1 MSVSAS
7 SRRAV
12 LAWLLLATGWLLAS
26 AMAHAAEP
34 DAAQRA
40 AFKQAYAAAQQ
51 GGDGWR
57 GLASGLRD
65 YPLYPYLP
73 AAALQHD
80 IQQIDRAS
88 VEAYLAQYPGWIP
101 AADLRR
107 AFLLELARRQDWNNF
122 LALYQPGLGDALACS
137 ALQARL
143 AGGGTLD
150 FDRDLAELWAKPN
163 LPDACDPVL
172 AAAHDQGLLT
182 DARLWTRIDRAADAG
197 QPGTIASLTGWLPAT
212 ERATAQQLI
221 LALRDPA
228 AALAAASGWSDG
240 TRQRQ
245 AATLALTR
253 LARRQSSGADA
264 AWQKLQSHFRFSA
277 GQRNQ
282 ILLALALY
290 HATDFDDTALA
301 RLIALPAAAQTD
313 GTREWRVRVAL
324 ARQDW
329 SAVLAGIDAMPAS
342 QQQDGEWQYFRGRAL
357 AALGRGGEARQ
368 LFDGQAG
375 KPTFFGFLSADRLDQ
390 PYAICPLTL
399 ADDPQ
404 REQSLL
410 DNPGLL
416 RAFELY
422 AVDLPKLARREWTR
436 ALQGADP
443 ATQRLAADLANRRGW
458 YDRAVFT
465 LSSGDALRL
474 YALRF
479 PLASQDGLVPQAEL
493 AGIEPAWAYGILR
506 AESAWMSD
514 AQSGADARGLMQLL
528 PSTAALVAKRNGLDW
543 GGGDTLYD
551 PATNIALGTRY
562 LAQMAARFN
571 GSPWLASAAYNAGP
585 NKVDQWL
592 AARGTLAPDL
602 FVATIPFKETREY
615 VARVMAFSVIYD
627 WRLSGDTVV
636 PLATRMSAIGQ
647 PYALPTAATVRRTVD
662 CPPIVAPAPA
672 ASAASATR

>member
-1 MSVSAS
+1 MFVSAS
-7 SRRAV
+7 PRRV
-12 LAWLLLATGWLLAS
+12 PLAWLLLVAGWLLAS
-26 AMAHAAEP
+26 AMARAAEP
-34 DAAQRA
+34 DAAQRT
-40 AFKQAYAAAQQ
+40 AFRQAYAAAQQ

-57 GLASGLRD
+57 SLASGLRD
-65 YPLYPYLP
+65 YPLYPYLQ

-88 VEAYLAQYPGWIP
+88 VEAYLAQYPDWIP

-107 AFLLELARRQDWNNF
+107 AFLLELARRQDWSTF
-122 LALYQPGLGDALACS
+122 LALYQPGLGDTLACN

-143 AGGGTLD
+143 ADGGTLD
-150 FDRDLAELWAKPN
+150 FEQDLAGLWAKPN
-163 LPDACDPVL
+163 LPDVCDPVL

-182 DARLWTRIDRAADAG
+182 AARLWTRIDRAADAG
-197 QPGTIASLTGWLPAT
+197 QAGTIANLAGWLPAA
-212 ERATAQQLI
+212 ERAVAQQLA

-228 AALAAASGWSDG
+228 AALAAAANWPDG

-253 LARRQSSGADA
+253 LARRQTSDADT
-264 AWQKLQSHFRFSA
+264 AWQKLQSRFRFSEA
-277 GQRNQ
+277 QRNR
-282 ILLALALY
+282 ILQTLALY
-290 HATDFDDTALA
+290 HATNFDDGALA

-324 ARQDW
+324 AQQDW
-329 SAVLAGIDAMPAS
+329 RAVLAGLDAMPAS
-342 QQQDGEWQYFRGRAL
+342 QQQDGEWQYFRARAL
-357 AALGRGGEARQ
+357 TALGRDDEAHQ
-368 LFDGQAG
+368 LLGAQAD

-404 REQSLL
+404 REQTLL
-410 DNPGLL
+410 ANPGLL

-436 ALQGADP
+436 ALQDADP
-443 ATQRLAADLANRRGW
+443 ATQRIAADMANRRGW

-465 LSSGDALRL
+465 MSSGDALRL
-474 YALRF
+474 YDLRF
-479 PLASQDGLVPQAEL
+479 PLASQDGLVPQAGL

-528 PSTAALVAKRNGLDW
+528 PATAALVAKRNGLDW

-602 FVATIPFKETREY
+602 FVATIPYRETREY

-636 PLATRMSAIGQ
+636 PLATRMGAIGQ

-662 CPPIVAPAPA
+662 CPPAVAPAAA
-672 ASAASATR
+672 ASAASATP